1 MKQALTVIALAALLG
16 GCGSFSGLDGSSSF
30 TCKAPDGVSCTS
42 VSGVY
47 ANSAAN
53 NLPSSTGTPVDKHDT
68 PSQSDNP
75 HTTDTADKAAKPAAA
90 KPLPSYGAIASL
102 RQGAPTSGDPVLSP
116 PRILR
121 IWLSPWEDQDGDL
134 RDQSYLYVMWNR
146 GEWNIQH
153 SRSNLMNQYA
163 PVSLLL
169 SPGSLSSNS
178 AKETPQQE
186 APSLVEKV
194 EDKSAPEAGDA
205 H

>member
-1 MKQALTVIALAALLG
+1 M
-16 GCGSFSGLDGSSSF
+16 
-30 TCKAPDGVSCTS
+30 
-42 VSGVY
+42 
-47 ANSAAN
+47 
-53 NLPSSTGTPVDKHDT
+53 
-68 PSQSDNP
+68 
-75 HTTDTADKAAKPAAA
+75 
-90 KPLPSYGAIASL
+90 
-102 RQGAPTSGDPVLSP
+102 LSP

-163 PVSLLL
+163 PVSLLPIPA
-169 SPGSLSSNS
+169 SASSTTI
-178 AKETPQQE
+178 KETPQQD
-186 APSLVEKV
+186 AQSIVEKA

>member
-1 MKQALTVIALAALLG
+1 MKHALTVIVLAALMG
-16 GCGSFSGLDGSSSF
+16 GCGSFSGLDGASSF

-47 ANSAAN
+47 ANSVAN
-53 NLPSSTGTPVDKHDT
+53 NLPAPLSRPGDKHDT
-68 PSQSDNP
+68 PSQPDNAD
-75 HTTDTADKAAKPAAA
+75 TTNTVDKPASA
-90 KPLPSYGAIASL
+90 KPLPSYGAITPL
-102 RQGAPTSGDPVLSP
+102 RQAAPTSGDPVLSP

-153 SRSNLMNQYA
+153 SHSNVMNQYA
-163 PVSLLL
+163 PVSLLPI
-169 SPGSLSSNS
+169 STS
-178 AKETPQQE
+178 APPTTTKETPQQE
-186 APSLVEKV
+186 TQAIVEKP
-194 EDKSAPEAGDA
+194 EDTSVPEVGDA